1 MKARQFITD
10 CEGPISLNDNAYEL
24 TKHFI
29 PNGDRFFAQISKY
42 DDILA
47 DIVKR
52 PGYKAGDTLKLILPF
67 LKAYGASNG
76 AIKEYS
82 AKNIIIVPGA
92 DATLEYIGSRMP
104 SFIISTSYEPYLNAL
119 CDYIGFDRKHVYCT
133 KLDLDKY
140 IIESHEIIRLKEIH
154 KEIDSLAKLEI
165 PADVGDFDGLPDE
178 VKEAVKRL
186 DGFFWEDILSMK
198 SGEMLK
204 EINPV
209 GGIEKANAILHS
221 LKTTGNDLQD
231 VMYIGDS
238 ITDAHALDMVKKGGG
253 VAVSFNGNRY
263 ALNKAEI
270 ACISDHTI
278 VISIMA
284 EIFSTGGK
292 EMVMAL
298 AGGWSFDSIK
308 RHSLNRMLI
317 DQLLHIYPESLP
329 KVGVIKEDNIDRLT
343 IESEFFRKIMR
354 GKEAG
359 TLG

>member
-47 DIVKR
+47 DIVRR

-76 AIKEYS
+76 TIKEYS
-82 AKNIIIVPGA
+82 ADNIIIVPGA
-92 DATLEYIGSRMP
+92 DATLKYIGSRMP

-119 CDYIGFDRKHVYCT
+119 CDYIGFDKRHAYCT

-140 IIESHEIIRLKEIH
+140 IIDLHEIKRLKEIH
-154 KEIDSLAKLEI
+154 EEIDSLAKLEI
-165 PADVGDFDGLPDE
+165 PTDVGGLDDLPDE

-186 DGFFWEDILSMK
+186 DGFFWEDIFSMK

-209 GGIEKANAILHS
+209 GGVEKANAILHS
-221 LKTTGNDLQD
+221 LKVTGNDLQD

-238 ITDAHALDMVKKGGG
+238 ITDAQALDLVKRSGG

-263 ALNKAEI
+263 AVNKAEI
-270 ACISDHTI
+270 ACISGHTI
-278 VISIMA
+278 VISIIA
-284 EIFSTGGK
+284 DIFSMGGK
-292 EMVMAL
+292 EMVMEL
-298 AGGWSFDSIK
+298 AGDWSVDSIK
-308 RHSLNRMLI
+308 RHSLDRMLI

-329 KVGVIKEDNIDRLT
+329 KVEVIREDNIDRLT
-343 IESEFFRKIMR
+343 IESEFFRKTMR
-354 GKEAG
+354 GKEVG
-359 TLG
+359 SLG

>member
-10 CEGPISLNDNAYEL
+10 CEGPISLNDNAFEL

-29 PNGDRFFAQISKY
+29 PNGDRFFTQISKY

-47 DIVKR
+47 DIVKP

-67 LKAYGASNG
+67 LKAYGASNKT
-76 AIKEYS
+76 ITEYS
-82 AKNIIIVPGA
+82 ANNIIIVPGA
-92 DATLEYIGSRMP
+92 DATLKYIGSRMP

-119 CDYIGFDRKHVYCT
+119 CDYIGFDKRHIYCT

-140 IIESHEIIRLKEIH
+140 MIDLDEIKRLKDIRE
-154 KEIDSLAKLEI
+154 EIDSLPELEF
-165 PADVGDFDGLPDE
+165 PADVGGFYDLPDD

-186 DGFFWEDILSMK
+186 DGFFWGEILSME

-221 LKTTGNDLQD
+221 LKATGNDLQD

-238 ITDAHALDMVKKGGG
+238 ITDAQALDLVKRSGGL
-253 VAVSFNGNRY
+253 AVSFNGNRY
-263 ALNKAEI
+263 AVNKAEI
-270 ACISDHTI
+270 ACISGHTI
-278 VISIMA
+278 VISIIA
-284 EIFSTGGK
+284 EIFSTGGR
-292 EMVMAL
+292 EMVMEL
-298 AGGWSFDSIK
+298 AGDWSVDSIK
-308 RHSLNRMLI
+308 RHSLDRMLI

-329 KVGVIKEDNIDRLT
+329 KVEVIREGNIDRLT
-343 IESEFFRKIMR
+343 VESEFFRKTMR
-354 GKEAG
+354 GKEVG
-359 TLG
+359 SLG

>member
-1 MKARQFITD
+1 MRSKQFNTD

-29 PNGDRFFAQISKY
+29 PNGDRFFAKISKY

-47 DIVKR
+47 DMVKP

-67 LKAYGASNG
+67 LKAYGASNKT
-76 AIKEYS
+76 ITEYS
-82 AKNIIIVPGA
+82 ANNIIIVPGA
-92 DATLEYIGSRMP
+92 DATLKYIGSRMP

-119 CDYIGFDRKHVYCT
+119 CDYIGFDKRHIYCT

-140 IIESHEIIRLKEIH
+140 MIDLDEIERLKDIRE
-154 KEIDSLAKLEI
+154 EIDSLPELEF
-165 PADVGDFDGLPDE
+165 PANVGGFYDLPDN

-186 DGFFWEDILSMK
+186 DGFFWEDILSME

-209 GGIEKANAILHS
+209 GGIEKANAILDS
-221 LKTTGNDLQD
+221 LKATGNDLQD

-238 ITDAHALDMVKKGGG
+238 ITDAQALDLVKRNGG

-263 ALNKAEI
+263 AVNKAEI
-270 ACISDHTI
+270 ACISGHTI
-278 VISIMA
+278 VISIIA
-284 EIFSTGGK
+284 DIFSMWGK
-292 EMVMAL
+292 EMVMEL
-298 AGGWSFDSIK
+298 AGDWSIDSIK
-308 RHSLNRMLI
+308 RHSLDRMLI

-329 KVGVIKEDNIDRLT
+329 KVEIIRKDSIDRLT
-343 IESEFFRKIMR
+343 VESEFFRKTMR

-359 TLG
+359 SLG